1 MSSQYAPSEQ
11 PVLRVARTGDTR
23 SLAELIIIAGDLPPG
38 FPCDTPQ
45 AGDGPIE
52 ISTLR
57 MLRKSESFCRKR
69 AVVLEIG
76 GAIAGMALAY
86 KLSPEGETPKLAGL
100 CQSLRPIA
108 ALEPR
113 PEASFYVNTIAVYPV
128 FQHHGL
134 GAILLAE
141 LEAKARRA
149 HCSCLLMEVTAE
161 NHGALRFY
169 QRHGFRAWPTPEA
182 MPVVILQKDLPAASA
197 QKPVVIAAPSFAGPS
212 GQQR

>member
-1 MSSQYAPSEQ
+1 MSSLYAPSEQ
-11 PVLRVARTGDTR
+11 PVLRVARTGDSR
-23 SLAELIIIAGDLPPG
+23 SLAELIIIAGDQPPG
-38 FPCDTPQ
+38 FPCDPSQT
-45 AGDGPIE
+45 GDGPIE

-57 MLRKSESFCRKR
+57 MLRKSEGFCRKR

-76 GAIAGMALAY
+76 GLVAGMALGY
-86 KLSPEGETPKLAGL
+86 RLSPAGDTPKLAGL

-108 ALEPR
+108 ALGGR
-113 PEASFYVNTIAVYPV
+113 PEASFYVNTIAVYPA

-161 NHGALRFY
+161 NDGALRFY
-169 QRHGFRAWPTPEA
+169 QRHGFKAWPEPEP
-182 MPVVILQKDLPAASA
+182 MPVVILQKDLGAPAGAASL
-197 QKPVVIAAPSFAGPS
+197 AGRS
-212 GQQR
+212 EQRG